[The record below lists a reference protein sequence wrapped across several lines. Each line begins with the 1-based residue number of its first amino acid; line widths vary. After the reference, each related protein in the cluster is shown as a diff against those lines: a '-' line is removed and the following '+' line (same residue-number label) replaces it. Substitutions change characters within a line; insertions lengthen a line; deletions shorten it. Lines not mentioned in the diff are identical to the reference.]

1 MQYAVASFWPATQT
15 VASTGVLRAPLSR
28 ALGLL
33 AALLLSQVAGAAA
46 IGRIAAE
53 SGVDPAGAATWSVP
67 INVTAGRGGL
77 RPAVSLRYNSH
88 DGDGLAGAGM
98 TLAGLSKISRCAQSI
113 AVDGRMQ
120 GVRFSRDDRY
130 CLDGQPLVLLSGVY
144 GADGAEYRTEIN
156 NLQRVVSRGQ
166 QGTGPVSF
174 EVQHPDGLTWRYGS
188 DADSRI
194 EAVGV
199 GSEVSEW
206 TINQVSDKFGNQ
218 MLFTYNDDQTSGE
231 AVPTE
236 IRWTA
241 DSSGAG
247 ARFRLVFVYESRQAM
262 QQRAGYTWGSRWQRS
277 VRLQAIRYEYDAGSG
292 FALVH
297 SWSLSYAAPNGSQRS
312 QLNSV
317 RQCGP
322 TECLPDTVLGW
333 QSTQMSYQPAALGA
347 TDALATEAL
356 FADHDGD
363 GDMDLHVPTVVG
375 SSRQWRVRLATS
387 GASNPYVGTP
397 ISTTVPAV
405 GPAYLLEYDGDGRR
419 DLIAAGPSGSAY
431 WHVYRSTGVGFTAG
445 ISTGISTTV
454 APTLL
459 VLDINGDGLSELGY
473 FKDNALYYRANTGS
487 AFGPERATSVVQSS
501 GSNLAALDTA
511 AVDAGP
517 DFDGDGRRDLL
528 VTRKTLNAYIL
539 GAAQVYLSTGVDFQP
554 MGPAFELPLPINTE
568 CFSLDVNGDGL
579 TDVAY
584 RDILQRWYV
593 RLSTGNSWS
602 ALEAVGVSSIAGK
615 QLRVA
620 DIDNDGRDDLISQL
634 NATTWRAHLAN
645 GGITAPL
652 FSNTDTTRYI
662 DITSGI
668 STPSDPVQLSLVDTD
683 ADGQTDLVF
692 NEANGRWQ
700 VRKRAGLRSELLTS
714 VTDGL
719 GNTWRPEYS
728 PLATFAGYTHNGSDA
743 ADQYLMRGGALHV
756 VSKYTS
762 NDGVNGEYTMSYAY
776 TSGRMSRLG
785 RGFLGFEKV
794 RATDSRYAALH
805 GVSVFTE
812 TVYRQDFPYIGSP
825 DLVTTMRSD
834 GRKISVLDPGW
845 GVSTRAA
852 AASDPAA
859 DYHLVLM
866 TRETSEDY
874 ETDPDGGTLGQLLR
888 TRTTTRSFN
897 TIHGVPVSE
906 TVVVSSPASP
916 AVFTTTTATTLDD
929 SLRTGQYC
937 LGLPSRVSLTRSNA
951 QTPAVTRTTRYV
963 WSADTCRKEVEASGE
978 PAPLAQRLLTM
989 QVWNES
995 GQLTE
1000 VTRTAAD
1007 FSLPERKT
1015 IYGYDAWSN
1024 RPVTETAV
1032 IGGQASPVITRTWR
1046 YGLDVQASETSPR
1059 GLVTSWTWDDF
1070 GRMKQEIRADGP
1082 GTTVQYLACAG
1093 TCFAARGE
1101 YQLRAS
1107 RGDGFWS
1114 TTINDRHGRAVGS
1127 EFPLTGGQ
1135 SSRQITDYDALG
1147 RVRRQ
1152 TVPYVSGE
1160 SQHWVDYG
1168 YDIAGRKKS
1177 EDRPVDESGS
1187 AVAGTRWTS
1196 SLLTQTVR
1204 DAENRITT
1212 QGFDAE
1218 GRLIAVSS
1226 PAGGT
1231 TSYAYTPF
1239 GEISTLS
1246 DANGNVTTLN
1256 YDERGLQ
1263 TSAESADT
1271 GRRSSAYNA
1280 FGELVS
1286 QTDALAAANT
1296 ITFNYDQLG
1305 RLIQRNDPGQSPT
1318 TWTFNTASGPLLG
1331 LPQRV
1336 TAPLGS
1342 MAGGFVE
1349 QYAYDAGGRR
1359 TSVST
1364 TIDGTTYVTGYG
1376 WDALSRVASMS
1387 YPQTVDGAQVSLAY
1401 RYDSTGNLDVVE
1413 QDIGGGDSFWMRV
1426 YDLQGMDAVGRR
1438 RHIRLGTYSPI
1449 DEQHTYDRATTR
1461 LREIK
1466 TGSGMGVS
1474 RQNYSYAWDK
1484 VGNLLQRQDL
1494 RQGISEDFSYDGQDR
1509 LISARRNG
1517 VQSLALSYDPAGR
1530 IQSKSDAG
1538 TYSYAAAHPGA
1549 VVAVSGGPAGSLG
1562 FGYDANGNMT
1572 SRNGKT
1578 LSWTAAQL
1586 PKRINYGGSDY
1597 AEFDY
1602 GPDRQRIR
1610 QLART
1615 GSSTVT
1621 TYYIGP
1627 HFEVQVSGS
1636 NRRYQSNIFVNGEA
1650 ILSQVE
1656 QTSPLSFDAY
1666 FIHRDHQGSVDALS
1680 RFVGSGP
1687 QQIAPR
1693 FDVFGKRRNADWTA
1707 DPAGARYADTQF
1719 MRRGYTGHEHLDN
1732 VRLIH
1737 MNGRLQ
1743 DPLLG
1748 VMLTP
1753 DPVLGL
1759 LGNPQSLGRY
1769 AYVTNNPASLSDPGG
1784 FLFGK
1789 VGKFFKRAIRGFGSL
1804 TQRTIRN
1811 YGREIVAAVA
1821 AYYTAGAVSGA
1832 YMAATPTASL
1842 AAGDTLGAVAGG
1854 AVAGGV
1860 STGELRGVMVGAAGG
1875 AAFGAMGAA
1884 YGDTW
1889 NAERVLLSGTAGGAL
1904 AEAGGGEFRQ
1914 GFMFAGGAASF
1925 SWGYQEIVKYGAT
1938 WESGGAARG
1947 KYRYDMPIAGANNFG
1962 VAVTRLDPGS
1972 FWNEGGSL
1980 SRFMNRIPGMNA
1992 IAGMHDVFQV
2002 RLDQFGG
2009 SHFGSILRGGLN
2021 IPGMPVAAA
2030 LTYPAL
2036 LQGVP
2041 AVMMA
2046 TEED

>member
-1 MQYAVASFWPATQT
+1 MQYAARFCATDQT
-15 VASTGVLRAPLSR
+15 IGLIRMLLAPLLFS
-28 ALGLL
+28 LV
-33 AALLLSQVAGAAA
+33 LSEVAGAVAV
-46 IGRIAAE
+46 GRIAAE

-67 INVTAGRGGL
+67 ISVTAGRGGL
-77 RPAVSLRYNSH
+77 RPAISLRYNSH
-88 DGDGLAGAGM
+88 DGDGLAGTGLA
-98 TLAGLSKISRCAQSI
+98 LAGLSKISRCAQSI

-120 GVRFSRDDRY
+120 GVRFSNGDRY
-130 CLDGQPLVLLSGVY
+130 CLDGQPLVLLSGIY

-166 QGTGPVSF
+166 QGTGPAWF

-188 DADSRI
+188 TADSRI

-199 GSEVSEW
+199 GSEVREW
-206 TINQVSDKFGNQ
+206 AINQLSDKFGNQ
-218 MLFTYNDDQTSGE
+218 MLFSYNEDQTSGE
-231 AVPTE
+231 AVPTG

-241 DSSGAG
+241 DSNGAG

-262 QQRAGYTWGSRWQRS
+262 QQRAGYIWGSRWQRS
-277 VRLQAIRYEYDAGSG
+277 VRLQAIRYEFDAGAG

-297 SWSLSYAAPNGSQRS
+297 SWSLGYAAANGGQPG
-312 QLNSV
+312 QLTSL

-333 QSTQMSYQPAALGA
+333 QNSQLSYQPDAAGA
-347 TDALATEAL
+347 TDPLAGEAL

-363 GDMDLHVPTVVG
+363 GAMDLHVPVVVG
-375 SSRQWRVRLATS
+375 SNRLWRVRLAS
-387 GASNPYVGTP
+387 SALNNPYLGTL
-397 ISTTVPAV
+397 ISTAVPAD

-419 DLIAAGPSGSAY
+419 DLVTAGPSGSPY
-431 WHVYRSTGVGFTAG
+431 WYVYRSTGAGFSAG
-445 ISTGISTTV
+445 INTGLSTTV

-459 VLDINGDGLSELGY
+459 VLDMDGDGLNELGY
-473 FKDNALYYRANTGS
+473 FKDNSLYYRPNSGS
-487 AFGPERATSVVQSS
+487 GFGPERATSVAQPS
-501 GSNLAALDTA
+501 GSGLAPLSTA
-511 AVDAGP
+511 TVDANV
-517 DFDGDGRRDLL
+517 DLDGDGRHDLL
-528 VTRKTLNAYIL
+528 VTRKPL
-539 GAAQVYLSTGVDFQP
+539 AQYMNGVVQAYLSTGVDFQW
-554 MGPAFELPLPINTE
+554 MGSDFERPISSTE
-568 CFSLDVNGDGL
+568 ECYALDLNGDGL
-579 TDVAY
+579 TDKAC
-584 RDILQRWYV
+584 RDAWQRWQLQ
-593 RLSTGNSWS
+593 LSKGNAWS
-602 ALEAVGVSSIAGK
+602 ARELVEVSSIANGSI
-615 QLRVA
+615 RTA
-620 DIDNDGRDDLISQL
+620 DIDGDGRDDLICQL
-634 NATTWRAHLAN
+634 DATTWRAHLAN
-645 GGITAPL
+645 GGTTAPL
-652 FSNTDTTRYI
+652 LSNSDPARYI
-662 DITSGI
+662 DLSAGITN
-668 STPSDPVQLSLVDTD
+668 PSNPVQLALADVD

-692 NEANGRWQ
+692 SEANGRWH
-700 VRKRAGLRSELLTS
+700 VHKRVGPRSGLLVS
-714 VTDGL
+714 VADGL

-728 PLATFAGYTHNGSDA
+728 PLTNFAGYSYSGTDA
-743 ADQYLMRGGALHV
+743 AGQHLMRGGALHV
-756 VSKYTS
+756 VSKYTA
-762 NDGVNGEYTMSYAY
+762 NDGVGGEYTMSYAY
-776 TSGRMSRLG
+776 ANGRLNHLG

-794 RATDSRYAALH
+794 RATDSRYTAIH
-805 GVSVFTE
+805 GVSVYTE

-825 DLVTTMRSD
+825 ELVTTMRSD

-845 GVSTRAA
+845 SLNTRAA

-866 TRETSEDY
+866 TRETSEEY

-888 TRTTTRSFN
+888 TSTTTRSFN
-897 TIHGVPVSE
+897 TSHGVPVSE
-906 TVVVSSPASP
+906 TVVVSSPASS

-937 LGLPSRVSLTRSNA
+937 LGLPSRVSVSRDNSQA
-951 QTPAVTRTTRYV
+951 TPVTRTTRYI
-963 WSADTCRKEVEASGE
+963 WSSATCSKEVEVSGE

-989 QVWNES
+989 QLWNES

-1015 IYGYDAWSN
+1015 VYSYDAWSN
-1024 RPVTETAV
+1024 RPVTETAL
-1032 IGGQASPVITRTWR
+1032 ISGQASPEIRRSWR
-1046 YGLDVQASETSPR
+1046 YGLDLQASETSPR
-1059 GLVTSWTWDDF
+1059 GLVTSWIWDDF

-1082 GTTVQYLACAG
+1082 GTTVQYLPCAG
-1093 TCFAARGE
+1093 SCFAAQGA
-1101 YQLRAS
+1101 YQLRSS

-1114 TTINDRHGRAVGS
+1114 TTINDGYGRAVGS

-1135 SSRQITDYDALG
+1135 SSRQLTDYDALG

-1160 SQHWVDYG
+1160 SQYWVDYR

-1177 EDRPVDESGS
+1177 EDRPVDETGS

-1226 PAGGT
+1226 PAGGV
-1231 TSYAYTPF
+1231 TSYGYTPF

-1256 YDERGLQ
+1256 YDGRGLQ
-1263 TSAESADT
+1263 TSVESADT
-1271 GRRSSAYNA
+1271 GRRSSAWNA

-1286 QTDALAAANT
+1286 QTDALSPANT
-1296 ITFNYDQLG
+1296 ISFSYDQLG
-1305 RLIQRNDPGQSPT
+1305 RLVQRNDPGQSPT
-1318 TWTFNTASGPLLG
+1318 TWTFHTASGPLLG

-1336 TAPLGS
+1336 AAPLGN
-1342 MAGGFVE
+1342 MVAGFVE
-1349 QYAYDAGGRR
+1349 QYAYDAIGRR
-1359 TSVST
+1359 TAVST
-1364 TIDGTTYVTGYG
+1364 TIDGTTYLTGYG
-1376 WDALSRVASMS
+1376 WDSLSRVASMN
-1387 YPQTVDGAQVSLAY
+1387 YPQTVDGARVSLAY
-1401 RYDSTGNLDVVE
+1401 HYDSTGNLDVVE
-1413 QDIGGGDSFWMRV
+1413 QDIGGGGSFWMRV
-1426 YDLQGMDAVGRR
+1426 YDLQSQDAIGRR
-1438 RHIRLGTYSPI
+1438 RHVKLGSYYQI
-1449 DEQHTYDRATTR
+1449 DEQHVYDRASTR

-1466 TGSGMGVS
+1466 TGTGLGAS

-1494 RQGISEDFSYDGQDR
+1494 RQGISEDFSYDEQYR
-1509 LISARRNG
+1509 LTSARRNG

-1530 IQSKSDAG
+1530 IQTKSDAG

-1562 FGYDANGNMT
+1562 FAYDANGNMS
-1572 SRNGKT
+1572 SRNGKA

-1586 PKRINYGGSDY
+1586 PKRINYGRSDY

-1627 HFEVQVSGS
+1627 HFEVQVNGS

-1656 QTSPLSFDAY
+1656 QTNPLTFDAY
-1666 FIHRDHQGSVDALS
+1666 FIHRDHQGSVDTLS

-1707 DPAGARYADTQF
+1707 DPAGARYADAQF
-1719 MRRGYTGHEHLDN
+1719 TRRGYTGHEHLDN

-1753 DPVLGL
+1753 DPMLGL
-1759 LGNPQSLGRY
+1759 LGNSQSLSRY

-1789 VGKFFKRAIRGFGSL
+1789 IGKFFKRAIRGFGSL
-1804 TQRTIRN
+1804 AQRTVRN

-1842 AAGDTLGAVAGG
+1842 AAGNTLGAVAGG
-1854 AVAGGV
+1854 AVAGGI
-1860 STGELRGVMVGAAGG
+1860 SIGEVRGVLVGAAGG

-1884 YGDTW
+1884 YGDAW

-1904 AEAGGGEFRQ
+1904 AEAGGGDFGQ
-1914 GFMFAGGAASF
+1914 GFMFAGGAAGF
-1925 SWGYQEIVKYGAT
+1925 AWGYQEVVKYGAT
-1938 WESGGAARG
+1938 WEAGSAARG
-1947 KYRYDMPIAGANNFG
+1947 KDRYSMPGKGDINFG
-1962 VAVTRLDPGS
+1962 AAAQSVDPNS
-1972 FWNEGGSL
+1972 FWNEGGHL

-2021 IPGMPVAAA
+2021 IPGMPVTAA

-2046 TEED
+2046 TDED